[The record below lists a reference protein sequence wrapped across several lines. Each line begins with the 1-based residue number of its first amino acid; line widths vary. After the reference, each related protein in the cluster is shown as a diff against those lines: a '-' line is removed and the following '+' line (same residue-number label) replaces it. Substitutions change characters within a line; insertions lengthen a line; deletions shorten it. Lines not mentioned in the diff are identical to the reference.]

1 MKKGIII
8 LIFLYCI
15 PTYGNQSLFNKANKK
30 YEDKKYKTAIS
41 LYEDILKK
49 GLESSELY
57 YNIGNCYYKTEDW
70 ANAIWNYEKSLQIK
84 RDDRTLEN
92 IKLTQSK
99 ITNKIA
105 PKPKVFYNQWWDT
118 VITYISTKHWQ
129 IATIICVWLILII
142 QIIRKLSTLKFKHS
156 NFILIIFSISLSILS
171 YSSYIKKNQKNQAI
185 IMTLGLEI
193 NSNLN
198 KNDNKKPFPI
208 PIGSKVN
215 IINTKGERLKIESE
229 NGLIGWIKKS
239 DCKIL

>member
-15 PTYGNQSLFNKANKK
+15 PTYGNQSLFNKANKE

-105 PKPKVFYNQWWDT
+105 PKPKLFYNQWWDT

-142 QIIRKLSTLKFKHS
+142 QIIIYIYTHQGKYIPLGT
-156 NFILIIFSISLSILS
+156 IFFELRML
-171 YSSYIKKNQKNQAI
+171 
-185 IMTLGLEI
+185 
-193 NSNLN
+193 
-198 KNDNKKPFPI
+198 
-208 PIGSKVN
+208 
-215 IINTKGERLKIESE
+215 
-229 NGLIGWIKKS
+229 
-239 DCKIL
+239 